1 MSEQNQEDAEE
12 VKYEDAGQLDGE
24 DVETLRKQFD
34 QYDPYKTGHIKKE
47 DVEQMFKAMDL
58 DVNMDEAMMI
68 LDPMV
73 TGHITFAAL
82 ASYLGS

>member
-1 MSEQNQEDAEE
+1 
-12 VKYEDAGQLDGE
+12 
-24 DVETLRKQFD
+24 
-34 QYDPYKTGHIKKE
+34 
-47 DVEQMFKAMDL
+47 MFKAMDL